1 MAAALAVTILNWK
14 EDKAILWKFR
24 RDKVPFAMGGRM
36 YQILKLVT
44 IFTFASLDFGSA
56 AYRAI
61 VGHEDTGVSVLAHI
75 FGFLTGLLAGF
86 IVCMDRIEEKWE
98 RVLKQVCWTL
108 SVYLLSIIMPC
119 DDLFTSSHFIS
130 SQVCWTIFCLALGFV
145 IAVNVLNSRS
155 LAGIFGGSCRNE

>member
-119 DDLFTSSHFIS
+119 DDLFISFHHLTGLLDDLLLSSWICHCCQCPQFKISCGHFWRIL
-130 SQVCWTIFCLALGFV
+130 QK
-145 IAVNVLNSRS
+145 
-155 LAGIFGGSCRNE
+155 